1 MVSFFSIFE
10 LLSAIAIAG
19 IIGYLIG
26 YFHRSY
32 RYRKAAAAEA
42 VIIDD
47 ANVKIFVSPEQF
59 KEHDSNFF
67 GNIIKITLKDGRV
80 INAKNCPSTRK
91 WIEEAIK
98 YNALS
103 E

>member
-1 MVSFFSIFE
+1 MIGAISIFE
-10 LLSAIAIAG
+10 LLAAIVVTGILG
-19 IIGYLIG
+19 YIIGYL
-26 YFHRSY
+26 HRGY
-32 RYRKAAAAEA
+32 RYRKASAAEA

-47 ANVKIFVSPEQF
+47 ANVKVFVSPEQF
-59 KEHDSNFF
+59 KEHDTNFI

-98 YNALS
+98 YNAIS